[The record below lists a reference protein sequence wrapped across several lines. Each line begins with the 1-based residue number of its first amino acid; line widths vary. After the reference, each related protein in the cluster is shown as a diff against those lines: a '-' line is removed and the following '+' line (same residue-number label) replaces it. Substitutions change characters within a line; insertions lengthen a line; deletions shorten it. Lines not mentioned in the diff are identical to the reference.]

1 MLNVKLGKLC
11 NFLLPFLL
19 NSVNDTFNRHRVSYL
34 PLLLGYGLVV
44 LCSSESE
51 DRANI
56 VAALDQHRV
65 AAPPCPSPEEVRSYL
80 KKQFGI
86 PPPQHGYIN
95 NSKITWSPAGS
106 LDPEK

>member
-1 MLNVKLGKLC
+1 MNLVKLC
-11 NFLLPFLL
+11 NFRLPFLYDSVTDTL
-19 NSVNDTFNRHRVSYL
+19 NRYRISYF
-34 PLLLGYGLVV
+34 PLLLDYGLVV
-44 LCSSESE
+44 ICSSESE

-65 AAPPCPSPEEVRSYL
+65 AAPPCPSLELVQSYL

-86 PPPQHGYIN
+86 PPPQYGYIN
-95 NSKITWSPAGS
+95 NSKITWNPAGS

>member
-1 MLNVKLGKLC
+1 MMILNQ
-11 NFLLPFLL
+11 
-19 NSVNDTFNRHRVSYL
+19 RRISYSPQRL
-34 PLLLGYGLVV
+34 DYGLVV

-65 AAPPCPSPEEVRSYL
+65 AAPPCPSPEEVQSYL

-86 PPPQHGYIN
+86 LPPQYGYIN

>member
-1 MLNVKLGKLC
+1 MNLVKLC

-19 NSVNDTFNRHRVSYL
+19 YSVTDTLNRYRISYFR
-34 PLLLGYGLVV
+34 LLLDYGLVV
-44 LCSSESE
+44 ICSSESE

-65 AAPPCPSPEEVRSYL
+65 AAPPCPSPEAVRGYF

-86 PPPQHGYIN
+86 PPPQYGYIN
-95 NSKITWSPAGS
+95 DSKIIWKPAGS

>member
-1 MLNVKLGKLC
+1 MKLIKLC
-11 NFLLPFLL
+11 NFRLRFLH
-19 NSVNDTFNRHRVSYL
+19 NSVTATFRYRISYF
-34 PLLLGYGLVV
+34 PLLLDYGLVV
-44 LCSSESE
+44 ICSSESE

-65 AAPPCPSPEEVRSYL
+65 AALACPSPEAVQSYL
-80 KKQFGI
+80 KKQFRV
-86 PPPQHGYIN
+86 PPPKYGYIN

>member
-1 MLNVKLGKLC
+1 MKLEKLC
-11 NFLLPFLL
+11 NFRLRFLP
-19 NSVNDTFNRHRVSYL
+19 NSVTDTFNRYRISYF
-34 PLLLGYGLVV
+34 PFLLDYGLVV
-44 LCSSESE
+44 ICGSESE

-65 AAPPCPSPEEVRSYL
+65 AAPPCPSPEAVRSYL

-86 PPPQHGYIN
+86 PPLQYGYIN
-95 NSKITWSPAGS
+95 NSKITWNPAGS